1 MQICH
6 EGLHEISQFYPKISF
21 YLLRNEQLFLTCI
34 GSNLKVGIS
43 NLDSDVADCKAD
55 DRTEWG
61 KSLLVAAGQIESSP
75 TLQFKCLLTIM
86 SFD

>member
-1 MQICH
+1 M
-6 EGLHEISQFYPKISF
+6 
-21 YLLRNEQLFLTCI
+21 LRNEPLFLTHI

-61 KSLLVAAGQIESSP
+61 KSLLAAAGQIESISH
-75 TLQFKCLLTIM
+75 TAI
-86 SFD
+86 